1 MGISLARLESNALRE
16 LALILRQDAKNKHLS
31 NVTVTEVRITND
43 LSYMTIYYTFYQGKE
58 ENYQKALEDCK
69 GYLRSTLAKKL
80 NARKMPELIFKRDT
94 SLDYGNHINDLIVG
108 IHEHDKELKEK
119 QEALGIKDEEEK

>member
-94 SLDYGNHINDLIVG
+94 SLDYGNHINDLIGG

-119 QEALGIKDEEEK
+119 QEALGIKEEEEK

>member
-43 LSYMTIYYTFYQGKE
+43 LSYMTIYYTLYQGKE

-119 QEALGIKDEEEK
+119 QEALGIKEEEEK

>member
-108 IHEHDKELKEK
+108 IHKHDKELKEK
-119 QEALGIKDEEEK
+119 QEALGIKEEEEK